1 MSSADI
7 TNEYRRLICEL
18 GFANDPESPSEVGG
32 MINGDALRR
41 SPTHPDSGPLLDKH
55 FRYAS
60 VLPDEKM
67 GVTHV
72 FELNG
77 APCLY
82 FKSLAAEPTEQ
93 QLHDW
98 HRTAW
103 NHGLG
108 RMLWVVTP
116 QTVRVLNAFMP
127 PEEPTARRGQRH
139 PAELLQAATS
149 DLEKLR
155 QFELDRISLESGQ
168 FWKTKAGRRI
178 DKSKRID
185 KQLADDLQQA
195 GKLLADKGCDPLKA
209 HRLMLRTL
217 FTAYLEARGVLPASL
232 FDGLKVETF
241 SEVLTG
247 VRATKTFFE
256 RMCETFNGD
265 LFPPPPKS
273 QQQNESYSF
282 TRDQLEVARS
292 IVIGRD
298 PTSGQQV
305 FDFWRYDFEVI
316 PIELISSIY
325 ERFIYAGD
333 PVKAKKRGTHY
344 TPVNLVDLVFSQ
356 VFDDTLFDTPL
367 GEQPKVLDLACGSGV
382 FLVEAF
388 RRLLSRRV
396 TNGEKLTRTLVR
408 DVLARQLFGVDLEE
422 TAIEIAAFSLCLT
435 AFELDPS
442 PGSVTQLKFRESLKG
457 KNLFVGDAFGTDGFV
472 TRKEFS
478 EKQFSIVVGNP
489 PWKKTAGSRSSK
501 KVAAQSH
508 IAFCDS
514 QSPPIQ
520 LPFRS
525 PIDQAFIW
533 RSRYFTKPGGR
544 VGLILDAKNFFSQ
557 EKQSLLAKRQ
567 LFETMRPRVMLNLS
581 ALHNKKLFPKAEQP
595 AMIFVAENAAS
606 RKEDEMVFASAE
618 RSDTFRRHGI
628 VELFIERVNQL
639 PIRKVISD
647 NHLLKTASHGTPRD
661 HAILVSLD
669 TRCDTIGDCVAR
681 FGAALYQG
689 FIRGTQA
696 RPVPDKVRR
705 LPMLEA
711 CELNRWEQ
719 SVEGLPKMSYTGL
732 HRTPDPDRYTGPL
745 CLIKQSLQDD
755 RLTAAICRNDVAY
768 SRTYF
773 GISLKDAADW
783 VGESLTAYF
792 NSSLAAYCFFLTATR
807 FGIDKQ
813 IVEENDLARLPF
825 PRKTDAPAF
834 HALVHEVRQRSSR
847 TADSSDFVS
856 LDEAVFDLFEM
867 PQWERHY
874 VTDVIKYD
882 LDFVRHGAKST
893 AVQPP
898 DESDIETYAATLLE
912 AVRSNLSGSSMKV
925 NADVMTG
932 LTDLR
937 AVVLQFAEKRDRKIE
952 FINEE
957 RADFS
962 GKLAELL
969 HAPLTS
975 SFQLR
980 RSLVMFDEDRCIIV
994 KHAQKRFWSRARAYD
1009 DADTVFAELARP

>member
-18 GFANDPESPSEVGG
+18 GFANDPDLPSEVGG
-32 MINGDALRR
+32 MINGNALRR

-116 QTVRVLNAFMP
+116 QRVRVLNAFMP

-232 FDGLKVETF
+232 FDGLKAETF

-247 VRATKTFFE
+247 VKATKTFFE

-333 PVKAKKRGTHY
+333 PVLAKKRGTHY

-356 VFDDTLFDTPL
+356 VFDDTLFDTQL
-367 GEQPKVLDLACGSGV
+367 GEKPKVLDLACGSGV

-396 TNGEKLTRTLVR
+396 VGGEKLTRTLVR
-408 DVLARQLFGVDLEE
+408 DVLAKQLYGVDLEE

-472 TRKEFS
+472 ARKEFS
-478 EKQFSIVVGNP
+478 EKQFSMVVGNP
-489 PWKKTAGSRSSK
+489 PWKKTAGRKSGK
-501 KVAAQSH
+501 EVAAQSH
-508 IAFCDS
+508 IAFCAS
-514 QSPPIQ
+514 QSPPIH

-557 EKQSLLAKRQ
+557 EDQSLLAKRQ
-567 LFETMRPRVMLNLS
+567 LFETMRPRVMLNLA
-581 ALHNKKLFPKAEQP
+581 ALHDKKLFPSAKQP
-595 AMIFVAENAAS
+595 AMIFVAENAAPGI
-606 RKEDEMVFASAE
+606 KDEMVFASAE

-628 VELFIERVNQL
+628 VELFIERVNHL
-639 PIRKVISD
+639 PIHKVISD

-661 HAILVSLD
+661 HAILMSLYSRYSTVKNVLD
-669 TRCDTIGDCVAR
+669 EW
-681 FGAALYQG
+681 
-689 FIRGTQA
+689 GTSLNSGYKG
-696 RPVPDKVRR
+696 RSGGTPVPPEMRQMKMLQNVPLVRGSSTVDH
-705 LPMLEA
+705 LP
-711 CELNRWEQ
+711 
-719 SVEGLPKMSYTGL
+719 PFSYTTMERARNPL
-732 HRTPDPDRYTGPL
+732 IYQAPL
-745 CLIKQSLQDD
+745 CVTQQ
-755 RLTAAICRNDVAY
+755 RLRDNRLVSANLRESIVYAR
-768 SRTYF
+768 SYF
-773 GISLKDAADW
+773 GVPVIDRWQAEL
-783 VGESLTAYF
+783 LTSYF
-792 NSSLAAYCFFLTATR
+792 NSALAGYCFFLTATR
-807 FGIDKQ
+807 FGIDRQ
-813 IVEENDLARLPF
+813 IVEQSDLERLPF
-825 PRKTDAPAF
+825 RSCDRHDEKVQRLSDIGSKAEREI
-834 HALVHEVRQRSSR
+834 ALDGFR
-847 TADSSDFVS
+847 S
-856 LDEAVFDLFEM
+856 LDSEVFDFFEL
-867 PQWERHY
+867 PDWERTY

-882 LDFVRHGAKST
+882 LDFVRHGASST
-893 AVQPP
+893 AVQAP
-898 DESDIETYAATLLE
+898 DETDIEIYAATLLE